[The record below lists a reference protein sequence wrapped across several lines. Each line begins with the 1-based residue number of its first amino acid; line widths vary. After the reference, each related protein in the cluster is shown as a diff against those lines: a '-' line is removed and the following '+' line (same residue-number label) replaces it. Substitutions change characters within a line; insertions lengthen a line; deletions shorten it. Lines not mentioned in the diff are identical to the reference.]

1 MGLASIRLKRG
12 RALLPL
18 GLKPEFAILVGMDEG
33 QVNANLWDI
42 PQGQQ
47 YMELS
52 SNIKLLLNLVCVSV
66 CLCVHAMACV
76 WRSEDNSW
84 SGFSLVTWWDLDTEF
99 WSSDLCQIASTHKC
113 HYPLSRS

>member
-66 CLCVHAMACV
+66 CL
-76 WRSEDNSW
+76 
-84 SGFSLVTWWDLDTEF
+84 SLIWEHKPLKRVATPGLDLLKYSC
-99 WSSDLCQIASTHKC
+99 SSVVGKS
-113 HYPLSRS
+113 PLLTGTGSVEKPVVSQRQ